1 MSILAVDNIV
11 AGYGETEILHG
22 VSMRVE
28 PGEAVT
34 LFGPNGCGKSTLMKT
49 IFGLLTPKQ
58 GRVMFEDTDITG
70 MATDR
75 LIRMGMSYVP
85 QTGNIFPSLSIE
97 ENLEM
102 GAFADGSDIRS
113 RISEMYRM
121 FPDLERSR
129 RQRAGNLSGGQRQM
143 LAFGRALM
151 LRPRLLLLDEPSAGL
166 SPIMAQLIFDRLRD
180 IQGTGIAI
188 LIIEHNIRTALAMSD
203 RGYALADGENQ
214 LDGSADGLLDN
225 PEIGRLYLGG
235 QVSGVREQGI

>member
-1 MSILAVDNIV
+1 MSILAVDSVV

-22 VSMRVE
+22 ISMRIE

-34 LFGPNGCGKSTLMKT
+34 IFGPNGCGKSTLMKT

-58 GRVMFEDTDITG
+58 GSIVFEDSDITG
-70 MATDR
+70 MPTDR

-85 QTGNIFPSLSIE
+85 QTGNIFPSLTIE

-102 GAFADGSDIRS
+102 GAFVDDTDVDAQ
-113 RISEMYRM
+113 ISEMYRI

-129 RQRAGNLSGGQRQM
+129 RQRAGSLSGGQRQM

-151 LRPRLLLLDEPSAGL
+151 LRPRLLMLDEPSAGL

-180 IQGTGIAI
+180 IRSTGVAI

-203 RGYALADGENQ
+203 RGYVLADGQNQ
-214 LDGSADGLLDN
+214 LEGSASGLLDN

-235 QVSGVREQGI
+235 RIHDEHAE

>member
-49 IFGLLTPKQ
+49 IFGLLTPNQ
-58 GRVMFEDTDITG
+58 GSIVFEDSDITG
-70 MATDR
+70 MPTDR

-85 QTGNIFPSLSIE
+85 QTGNIFPSLTIE

-102 GAFADGSDIRS
+102 GAFVDDTDVRPQV
-113 RISEMYRM
+113 SEMYRI
-121 FPDLERSR
+121 FPDLQRSR
-129 RQRAGNLSGGQRQM
+129 RQRAGSLSGGQRQM
-143 LAFGRALM
+143 LAFARALM

-166 SPIMAQLIFDRLRD
+166 SPLMAQLIFDRLRD
-180 IQGTGIAI
+180 IRSIGISI
-188 LIIEHNIRTALAMSD
+188 LIIEHNIRTALEMSD
-203 RGYALADGENQ
+203 RGYVLADGQNQ
-214 LDGSADGLLDN
+214 LDGSASGLLDN
-225 PEIGRLYLGG
+225 PDIGRLYLGG
-235 QVSGVREQGI
+235 APHEDCGE

>member
-1 MSILAVDNIV
+1 MSILAVDSVV

-22 VSMRVE
+22 ISMRIE

-34 LFGPNGCGKSTLMKT
+34 IFGPNGCGKSTLMKT

-58 GRVMFEDTDITG
+58 GSIVFEDFDITG
-70 MATDR
+70 MPTDR

-85 QTGNIFPSLSIE
+85 QTGNIFPSLTIE

-102 GAFADGSDIRS
+102 GAFVDDTDVDAQ
-113 RISEMYRM
+113 ISEMYRI

-129 RQRAGNLSGGQRQM
+129 RQRAGSLSGGQRQM

-151 LRPRLLLLDEPSAGL
+151 LRPRLLMLDEPSAGL

-180 IQGTGIAI
+180 IRSTGVAI

-203 RGYALADGENQ
+203 RGYVLADGQNQ
-214 LDGSADGLLDN
+214 LEGSASGLLDN

-235 QVSGVREQGI
+235 RIHDEHAE

>member
-1 MSILAVDNIV
+1 MSILTVEGIF

-34 LFGPNGCGKSTLMKT
+34 IFGPNGCGKSTLMKT
-49 IFGLLTPKQ
+49 IFGLLTPKR
-58 GRVMFEDTDITG
+58 GSVVFEDTDITG
-70 MATDR
+70 MPTER
-75 LIRMGMSYVP
+75 LIRLGMSYVP
-85 QTGNIFPSLSIE
+85 QTGNIFPSLTIE

-102 GAFADGSDIRS
+102 GAFVDDSDAQA
-113 RISEMYRM
+113 RIAEMYAM
-121 FPDLERSR
+121 FPDLGRSR
-129 RQRAGNLSGGQRQM
+129 RQRAGSLSGGQRQM

-151 LRPRLLLLDEPSAGL
+151 LRPRLLMLDEPSAGL

-180 IQGTGIAI
+180 IQGTGVAI

-203 RGYALADGENQ
+203 RGYVLADGQNQ
-214 LDGSADGLLDN
+214 LDGSASGLLDN

-235 QVSGVREQGI
+235 SGN